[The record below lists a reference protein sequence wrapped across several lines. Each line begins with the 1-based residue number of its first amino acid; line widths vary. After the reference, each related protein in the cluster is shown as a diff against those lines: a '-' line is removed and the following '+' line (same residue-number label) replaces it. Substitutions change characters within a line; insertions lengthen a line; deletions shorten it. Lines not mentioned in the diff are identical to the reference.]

1 MYQRLLCLLGNGP
14 DAERVLERAQQARD
28 HFGARLHLLQV
39 VEFMPVSGAKDAM
52 LATPLVLADEL
63 ETQARERMQR
73 WAEQSCVDADHARV
87 LQGDLATEVPRCAQ
101 DWDIDL
107 IVLGKHER
115 HGLACWFNHSEDDIL
130 HASCCDLLAVH
141 LAEAK
146 DD

>member
-1 MYQRLLCLLGNGP
+1 MTP
-14 DAERVLERAQQARD
+14 FSPWLEREA
-28 HFGARLHLLQV
+28 
-39 VEFMPVSGAKDAM
+39 
-52 LATPLVLADEL
+52 PLVLADEL

-73 WAEQSCVDADHARV
+73 WAEQSGVVADHARV